1 MLTSRLQ
8 YRNGYQ
14 RGQAA
19 REPALAASQLSE
31 LLGPRHNHDQFN
43 PLMALQ
49 FEAKTSTLPSSQERE
64 RMSSVLKK
72 RRKKMRKHK
81 YKKLRRRQKFERR
94 KS

>member
-1 MLTSRLQ
+1 MT
-8 YRNGYQ
+8 
-14 RGQAA
+14 
-19 REPALAASQLSE
+19 
-31 LLGPRHNHDQFN
+31 
-43 PLMALQ
+43 LQ
-49 FEAKTSTLPSSQERE
+49 FEAETSKLPPLQERE

>member
-1 MLTSRLQ
+1 MVAV
-8 YRNGYQ
+8 YRNEYQ
-14 RGQAA
+14 AGQAA
-19 REPALAASQLSE
+19 HEPALIASQIPQDAR
-31 LLGPRHNHDQFN
+31 PRPNYDQLN
-43 PLMALQ
+43 PLMSLQ
-49 FEAKTSTLPSSQERE
+49 FAVKTSTLRPLQERE

>member
-1 MLTSRLQ
+1 MGIRQVKRLV
-8 YRNGYQ
+8 
-14 RGQAA
+14 A
-19 REPALAASQLSE
+19 
-31 LLGPRHNHDQFN
+31 GPRRIAGPQGVRPRPNHDQFN
-43 PLMALQ
+43 PLMTLQ
-49 FEAKTSTLPSSQERE
+49 FDAKTSTLRPLQESE

>member
-1 MLTSRLQ
+1 MGSRQVKRLVS
-8 YRNGYQ
+8 RPSPIH
-14 RGQAA
+14 R
-19 REPALAASQLSE
+19 SSI
-31 LLGPRHNHDQFN
+31 LLGPRHKHDQFN
-43 PLMALQ
+43 PLMACNLRRKLLH
-49 FEAKTSTLPSSQERE
+49 FRVRRRE

>member
-1 MLTSRLQ
+1 MGIRQVKRPVRRPSLYRRRQPSRS
-8 YRNGYQ
+8 
-14 RGQAA
+14 AA
-19 REPALAASQLSE
+19 ANQDR
-31 LLGPRHNHDQFN
+31 FN
-43 PLMALQ
+43 PLMTLQ
-49 FEAKTSTLPSSQERE
+49 FEAKTSTLRTSQERE

>member
-1 MLTSRLQ
+1 MGTCWGSIETRISQVKQPVNNPLHIASH
-8 YRNGYQ
+8 Q
-14 RGQAA
+14 RV
-19 REPALAASQLSE
+19 R
-31 LLGPRHNHDQFN
+31 PRHSHDHYV
-43 PLMALQ
+43 PPMSLQ
-49 FEAKTSTLPSSQERE
+49 FAMKNSTLGFLQERS